1 MECIFFR
8 VHRSLNGSATPL
20 NTTPASPTPTIFTS
34 RFRKHGASTSM
45 ATSPT
50 NGTCSS
56 TTTGTSGAT
65 RITSTIKK
73 PSVSS
78 FTSFAFTSSTTFF
91 TSRFFVRSQPIT
103 PTTSTIPASSP
114 TISSFGS
121 EETPHYNVERES
133 RKLAALIQEG
143 ELVLFLE
150 RLGPALTRLEPND
163 RRALLAAGRARAKK
177 AAERAYRRLASFP
190 SHQQVP
196 LGSPLTDDRKP
207 PKPRTPR
214 TPVRTPRSEARSRDP
229 RTPLRG
235 LRNSNNKN
243 DNGIVKAKRGR
254 NNGNIPLFSIGSSSG
269 SPRK

>member
-1 MECIFFR
+1 MER
-8 VHRSLNGSATPL
+8 RPAWPPRLRMAPAAARPPEPAEPPVSLLPLRSPPSHHLPPLRSPRALPFSPLVSSSAP
-20 NTTPASPTPTIFTS
+20 PSPMRTPTISSPKTPNLAYNP
-34 RFRKHGASTSM
+34 FRQHPQSQQRTYQ
-45 ATSPT
+45 
-50 NGTCSS
+50 
-56 TTTGTSGAT
+56 
-65 RITSTIKK
+65 
-73 PSVSS
+73 
-78 FTSFAFTSSTTFF
+78 
-91 TSRFFVRSQPIT
+91 QPIT